1 MTEIL
6 LIGGN
11 GFVGRYLVQ
20 ALRARGNRVR
30 VLALGTEDTRWLEER
45 DVAVYRGDIREPDT
59 LVAPVRGVD
68 RVVHLAGMMGVW
80 RPMEDYFA
88 VNVTGTENVCRAV
101 LAADARLVHVSSWT
115 VYGMGL
121 GRPVREDFALRPLP
135 EPYSITKAAGDKA
148 VQRMIAEDHLRAVI
162 VRPGT
167 IFGQGDQLNFGRT
180 ADRLL
185 GGRRIIVGKGD
196 NAVPFVYVT
205 DVVQGLMLALENE
218 DAIGHAYNI
227 ANDRPL
233 TQQQLLSAIA
243 QEIGAEPPRL
253 RVPYRALYAAAYAAE
268 HAAMLTRSKRDPL
281 VTRHGIA
288 LFGTDNRHAIDK
300 ARDELGYVPQVD
312 VGEGVRLAAA
322 WYRRRNHEDSAS
334 PARMTPESV

>member
-20 ALRARGNRVR
+20 ALQDRGNSIR
-30 VLALGTEDTRWLEER
+30 VLALPTEDTRWLEER
-45 DVAVYRGDIREPDT
+45 DVAVHRGDIREPRT
-59 LVAPVRGVD
+59 LAAPMQGAD

-80 RPMEDYFA
+80 RPMEDYHA

-101 LAADARLVHVSSWT
+101 LAENARLVHVSSWT

-121 GRPVREDFALRPLP
+121 GRPVSEDFTLKPLP

-148 VQRMIAEDHLRAVI
+148 VQRMIIEDRLRAVI
-162 VRPGT
+162 IRPGT
-167 IFGQGDQLNFGRT
+167 IFGPADQLNFGRT

-205 DVVQGLMLALENE
+205 DVSRGSYSHSRTMMLLAMRTTL
-218 DAIGHAYNI
+218 
-227 ANDRPL
+227 P
-233 TQQQLLSAIA
+233 TTTLS
-243 QEIGAEPPRL
+243 PNSS
-253 RVPYRALYAAAYAAE
+253 Y
-268 HAAMLTRSKRDPL
+268 
-281 VTRHGIA
+281 
-288 LFGTDNRHAIDK
+288 
-300 ARDELGYVPQVD
+300 
-312 VGEGVRLAAA
+312 
-322 WYRRRNHEDSAS
+322 
-334 PARMTPESV
+334 